1 MGKILIIDDEE
12 NIRHVFKRALEKA
25 NHDVIVAE
33 NGRIG
38 EYLYIQQSPDVIILD
53 ILMPEQEGIETIL
66 RLVAYDQ
73 NVKIIAI
80 SGGGLGNVNNYLD
93 NALKFGATFAL
104 EKPIDIKE
112 LVNKVNT
119 LLN

>member
-38 EYLYIQQSPDVIILD
+38 EHLYIQQSPDVIILD